1 MELLLLI
8 KAENLRKRHR
18 RSYRKMPLRERL
30 VGHMLLQLLTQLERG
45 YDQTKG
51 DMSLALECLRLLTEV
66 KYHNNFSRFGISIK
80 IYGYKYNDPI

>member
-51 DMSLALECLRLLTEV
+51 GYVL
-66 KYHNNFSRFGISIK
+66 GIGMLK
-80 IYGYKYNDPI
+80 IAH